1 MMIQVRTKRD
11 LDQKD
16 SYGFFFFDMYL
27 PTFFLF
33 ISGSFEVEN
42 TMQLLKKVGRSIF
55 FDVNPISQPVTGC
68 AQSSK
73 TFCCISLLEIDL
85 SVPYQPLY
93 PTPPLYVRYS

>member
-1 MMIQVRTKRD
+1 MDDSDLILKFKRTHTG
-11 LDQKD
+11 
-16 SYGFFFFDMYL
+16 SFFDMYPL
-27 PTFFLF
+27 RFLVF
-33 ISGSFEVEN
+33 SEFFEVEN
-42 TMQLLKKVGRSIF
+42 TMQLLKKVGMSIF